1 MTLLPPEPRP
11 HDLLALSPAA
21 PPSADAP
28 AWVEASLA
36 RAPFVVVR
44 RAPRMGSAIAVGI
57 RGATRSERF
66 GTWVE
71 ARDIECVL
79 TPEALRLREPAASRR
94 DMPAFALLHAVAPIF
109 DASGLAWGPAG
120 STGFELA
127 SGQPT
132 VTPTSD
138 LDVIVR
144 APEPLSRADASRLL
158 DALSHEARCIG
169 TRIDVQIETTD
180 AAFSLADYARQNVR
194 VLLRHADGPRLA
206 ADPWAVP

>member
-1 MTLLPPEPRP
+1 MTSPPPEPRP

-21 PPSADAP
+21 PPVPDAP
-28 AWVEASLA
+28 SWVEASLA

-44 RAPRMGSAIAVGI
+44 RAPRVGDAIAVGI
-57 RGATRSERF
+57 RGTTRSERF

-94 DMPAFALLHAVAPIF
+94 DMPAFALLRAVAPIF
-109 DASGLAWGPAG
+109 DAAGLAWGPAG

-132 VTPTSD
+132 VTASSD

-158 DALSHEARCIG
+158 DALSHEARCGG

-180 AAFSLADYARQNVR
+180 AAFSLADFARQNVR

>member
-1 MTLLPPEPRP
+1 MTFPPLEPRP
-11 HDLLALSPAA
+11 HDLFALSPAA
-21 PPSADAP
+21 PPFADAP

-57 RGATRSERF
+57 RGAARSERF

-94 DMPAFALLHAVAPIF
+94 DMPAFALLHAVAPIV
-109 DASGLAWGPAG
+109 DAAGLGWGPAG

-132 VTPTSD
+132 VTASSD

-158 DALSHEARCIG
+158 DALSHEARRAG
-169 TRIDVQIETTD
+169 TRIDVQIETPE
-180 AAFSLADYARQNVR
+180 AAFSLAEFARQNVR
-194 VLLRHADGPRLA
+194 VLLRHADGPRFA
-206 ADPWAVP
+206 ADPWAAP